1 MKVYG
6 RRWRVQVGTLD
17 TTLLDVKFKVNRSLY
32 SRAGTCELEIAN
44 LSPDHRHELV
54 TARRYHT
61 FVEVQ
66 AGYIDG
72 MSLLFRG
79 DLRKAIPSR
88 DGTDWTVKVTAGDGE
103 HAIRTAR
110 VSRSFSPGT
119 SVGAVVQHIAETMGV
134 GIGNAREA
142 LRGARLGEGES
153 VFPEGTVLYGSA
165 AAELTRLCA
174 AARLTWTVQ
183 DGNLQVLPLG
193 GALERTALVLG
204 PDTGLIGSPEIVNRR
219 TVNVKALLIPGL
231 VPGQQVILNSAIVT
245 GTCRITEAEYAGD
258 TEGPD
263 WNASLVLHR
272 PLPPL
277 IPSGTTGA

>member
-1 MKVYG
+1 MKVFG
-6 RRWRVQVGTLD
+6 RRWRVQVGTID
-17 TTLLDVKFKVNRSLY
+17 TGLLDVKFKVSRSLY

-44 LSPDHRHELV
+44 LTPDHRHELV
-54 TARRYHT
+54 TAPRRRT

-79 DLRKAIPSR
+79 DLRKAIPVR
-88 DGTDWTVKVTAGDGE
+88 DGTNWVVKVTAGDGE

-110 VSRSFSPGT
+110 VNRSFSPGT
-119 SVGAVVQHIAETMGV
+119 SVGTVVQHIAETMGV

-142 LRGARLGEGES
+142 LRGASLGEGES

-204 PDTGLIGSPEIVNRR
+204 PDTGLVGSPEIVNRR

-245 GTCRITEAEYAGD
+245 GTWRITEAEYAGD
-258 TEGPD
+258 TEGAD
-263 WNASLVLHR
+263 WHANLTLHR

-277 IPSGTTGA
+277 IPRTGA

>member
-17 TTLLDVKFKVNRSLY
+17 TGVLDVKFKVNRSLY

-88 DGTDWTVKVTAGDGE
+88 DGTDWVVKVTAGDGE

-142 LRGARLGEGES
+142 LRSARLGEGES

-245 GTCRITEAEYAGD
+245 GTWRITEAEYAGD

>member
-1 MKVYG
+1 MKIFG
-6 RRWRVQVGTLD
+6 RKWRVQVGTID
-17 TTLLDVKFKVNRSLY
+17 TGLLDVKFKVSRSLY

-44 LSPDHRHELV
+44 LTPDHRHEIT
-54 TARRYHT
+54 TARRFHT

-79 DLRKAIPSR
+79 DLRKAIPVR
-88 DGTDWTVKVTAGDGE
+88 DGTNWTVKITAGDGE

-142 LRGARLGEGES
+142 LRGASLGEGES
-153 VFPEGTVLYGSA
+153 VFAEGTVLYGSA

-204 PDTGLIGSPEIVNRR
+204 PDTGLVGSPEIVNRR

-245 GTCRITEAEYAGD
+245 GTWRITEAEYAGD
-258 TEGPD
+258 TEGAD
-263 WNASLVLHR
+263 WHASLVLHR

-277 IPSGTTGA
+277 IPRTGA

>member
-17 TTLLDVKFKVNRSLY
+17 TGVLDVKFKVNRSLY

-204 PDTGLIGSPEIVNRR
+204 PDTGMVGAPEIVNRR

-245 GTCRITEAEYAGD
+245 GTWRITEAEYAGD

>member
-204 PDTGLIGSPEIVNRR
+204 PDTGMVGAPEIVNRR

-245 GTCRITEAEYAGD
+245 GTWRITEAEYAGD

>member
-1 MKVYG
+1 MRVFG
-6 RRWRVQVGTLD
+6 RRWRVQVGTID
-17 TTLLDVKFKVNRSLY
+17 TGLLDVKFKVSRSLY

-44 LSPDHRHELV
+44 LTPDHRHEIT
-54 TARRYHT
+54 TARRFHT

-79 DLRKAIPSR
+79 DLRKAIPVR
-88 DGTDWTVKVTAGDGE
+88 DGTNWTVKITAGDGE

-110 VSRSFSPGT
+110 VNRSFSPGT
-119 SVGAVVQHIAETMGV
+119 SVSAVVQHIAETMGV

-142 LRGARLGEGES
+142 LRGASLGEGES

-165 AAELTRLCA
+165 AAELTRLCT

-204 PDTGLIGSPEIVNRR
+204 PDTGLVGSPEIVNRR

-245 GTCRITEAEYAGD
+245 GTWRITEAEYAGD
-258 TEGPD
+258 TEGAD
-263 WNASLVLHR
+263 WHASLVLHR

-277 IPSGTTGA
+277 IPRTGA

>member
-245 GTCRITEAEYAGD
+245 GTWRITEAEYAGD

>member
-17 TTLLDVKFKVNRSLY
+17 TGVLDVKFKVNRSLY

-245 GTCRITEAEYAGD
+245 GTWRITEAEYAGD

>member
-17 TTLLDVKFKVNRSLY
+17 TGVLDVKFKVQRSLY

-110 VSRSFSPGT
+110 VSRSFAPGT
-119 SVGAVVQHIAETMGV
+119 SVGAVVQHIAETLGV

-142 LRGARLGEGES
+142 LRNARLGEGES
-153 VFPEGTVLYGSA
+153 VFAEGTVLYGSA

-204 PDTGLIGSPEIVNRR
+204 PDSGLIGSPEIVNRR

-245 GTCRITEAEYAGD
+245 GTWRITEAEYAGD

-263 WNASLVLHR
+263 WHASLVLHR
-272 PLPPL
+272 PLLPL
-277 IPSGTTGA
+277 IPSGTGA